1 MSAEELKKELFEES
15 KGAFLKMQ
23 DKEIDESYKFAEGYK
38 AFLDACKTER
48 EVVSYGIKLLEQEGF
63 KKYEFGMKLSA
74 GDKIYFDNRGK
85 NIFAGII
92 GTESFDNG
100 FTLSASHIDSPR
112 LDLKQHP
119 LYEKDGMCF
128 LKSHYYGGIKKYQWT
143 AIPLALHGRVCLAD
157 GSFKDIVIGEKEDD
171 PVFYINDL
179 LPHLGAEQM
188 AKKGSE
194 IIEGEAL
201 NLLCASR
208 EYKDGD
214 NEVSDAIKLNV
225 LKYLNDNYGMVEAD
239 FVSAEFEAVPAFK
252 ARDIGFDR
260 SLIGAYGHDDRVCA
274 YPSLMALINAKEVKR
289 SAFTVLADKEE
300 TGSEGNTGMQSDA
313 FFNIIDDIIATFGVN
328 RAKTYANA
336 ECLSADVNACYDPN
350 FAGVFERMNSSFLNK
365 GVVMTKFTGAR
376 GKSSTSDA
384 SAEFVGKIRKIFD
397 EAGVIWQTGEL
408 GKIDAGGGGTV
419 AKYIANKNIDTVD
432 LGVAVIS
439 MHAPY
444 EVISKADLYM
454 TYKALL
460 AFHKSK

>member
-1 MSAEELKKELFEES
+1 MAAEALKKELFEDNKS
-15 KGAFLKMQ
+15 AFLRM
-23 DKEIDESYKFAEGYK
+23 DDETVKACYDYAEGYK
-38 AFLDACKTER
+38 AFLDKGKTER
-48 EVVSYGIKLLEQEGF
+48 EVVAYSVALLEKEGF
-63 KKYEFGMKLSA
+63 KKYEYGMKLSA
-74 GDKIYFDNRGK
+74 GDKIYFNNRDK

-100 FTLSASHIDSPR
+100 FTIAAAHVDSPR

-119 LYEKDGMCF
+119 LFEKDGMCF
-128 LKSHYYGGIKKYQWT
+128 LKTHYYGGIKKYQWT
-143 AIPLALHGRVCLAD
+143 AIPLALHGRVCLSD

-188 AKKGSE
+188 SKKASE

-214 NEVSDAIKLNV
+214 EEISEAIKLGV
-225 LKYLNDNYGMVEAD
+225 LKYLKDNYGMVEAD
-239 FVSAEFEAVPAFK
+239 FVCAELEAVPAFK
-252 ARDIGFDR
+252 AKDVGFDR
-260 SLIGAYGHDDRVCA
+260 SMIGAYGHDDRVCA
-274 YPSLMALINAKEVKR
+274 YPALTALIDAKSVKR
-289 SAFTVLADKEE
+289 SAFVVLADKEE
-300 TGSEGNTGMQSDA
+300 TGSDGNTGMQSDA
-313 FFNIIDDIIATFGVN
+313 FFNIIDDIIAGFGVN
-328 RAKTYANA
+328 KAKTYANS

-350 FAGVFERMNSSFLNK
+350 FAGVFERMNSSFINK

-376 GKSSTSDA
+376 GKGGTSDA
-384 SAEFVGKIRKIFD
+384 SAEFVGKISRIFNK
-397 EAGVIWQTGEL
+397 AGVIWQTGEL

-432 LGVAVIS
+432 IGVAVVS

-454 TYKALL
+454 TYKGIL
-460 AFHKSK
+460 AFFKA